1 MKPVFDR
8 PLLLTLDE
16 VADLLRTT
24 RKAVYVMIARN
35 RLPGVTRLGRR
46 VLVRSDVLL
55 DWLNQK
61 SAPSPKE

>member
-1 MKPVFDR
+1 VKQPTDR
-8 PLLLTLDE
+8 PLLLTIGE
-16 VADLLRTT
+16 VAELLRTT

-46 VLVRSDVLL
+46 VLVRSDLLL
-55 DWLNQK
+55 DWLHQK